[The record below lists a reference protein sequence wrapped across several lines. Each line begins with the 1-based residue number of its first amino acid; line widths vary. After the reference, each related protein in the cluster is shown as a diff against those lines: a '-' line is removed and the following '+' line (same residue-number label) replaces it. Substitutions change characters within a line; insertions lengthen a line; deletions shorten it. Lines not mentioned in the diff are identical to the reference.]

1 MITTTLIFD
10 RKKKSSKTKKGTIE
24 IRIIL
29 NRKSYY
35 ISTGVRVLPQK
46 WSDGFII
53 DCADAYELNTRLR
66 ILLRRCND
74 VVNKYIDEGMAI
86 NMEDVK
92 RQTFA
97 AIAATS
103 SGRNDMLEW
112 IDEQIDKL
120 NVGRGTRQHYAT
132 LQRRLEEFGLMRRWS
147 DLTTENIYLWDEWLH
162 QLPSSRG
169 TGRISD
175 GGVYTYHK
183 SLKALLSRAERFG
196 KIQRNPYTQLRGQ
209 FKRGDKENLEYLTEE
224 EMEAICDLDLEPGS
238 ELGKAR
244 DLFIF
249 QMYTGMAYTDAQAFN
264 IKLYKLVDGRWISN
278 NTRIKTGV
286 SYVTELLP
294 PVVEMLERNDWQVPK
309 LSNQSYNRTLKVV
322 GEMAG
327 ISIRLHSHLARHTFA
342 TMMLA
347 NGAEI
352 QNVSRML
359 GHTSIKQT
367 QRYAKVLAQSVHKDF
382 EKVAEKLKGRP

>member
-120 NVGRGTRQHYAT
+120 NVGKGTRQHYAT

-224 EMEAICDLDLEPGS
+224 EMKAICDLDLETGS

-244 DLFIF
+244 DLFVF
-249 QMYTGMAYTDAQAFN
+249 QMYTGMAYTDAQSFN

-359 GHTSIKQT
+359 GHASIKQT

-382 EKVAEKLKGRP
+382 EKVAEKLNKSK

>member
-97 AIAATS
+97 AVAATS
-103 SGRNDMLEW
+103 TGRNDMLEW

-120 NVGRGTRQHYAT
+120 NVGKGTRQHYAT

-224 EMEAICDLDLEPGS
+224 EMEAICDLDLETGS

-244 DLFIF
+244 DLFIL

-264 IKLYKLVDGRWISN
+264 IKLYKHIDGRWVSN

-294 PVVEMLERNDWQVPK
+294 PVVEMLERNDWKVPK

-359 GHTSIKQT
+359 GHASIKQT
-367 QRYAKVLAQSVHKDF
+367 QRYAKVLAQSVHRDF
-382 EKVAEKLKGRP
+382 EKVAEKLNKSK

>member
-74 VVNKYIDEGMAI
+74 VVNQYIDEGMAI

-103 SGRNDMLEW
+103 TGRNDMLEW

-120 NVGRGTRQHYAT
+120 NVGNGTRQHYAT

-224 EMEAICDLDLEPGS
+224 EMKSICDLDLEAGS

-294 PVVEMLERNDWQVPK
+294 PVVEMLEHNDWQVPR

-359 GHTSIKQT
+359 GHASIKQT

-382 EKVAEKLKGRP
+382 EKVAEKLNKSK

>member
-74 VVNKYIDEGMAI
+74 VVNQYIDEGMAF

-103 SGRNDMLEW
+103 TGRNDMLEW

-120 NVGRGTRQHYAT
+120 NVGNGTRQHYAT

-224 EMEAICDLDLEPGS
+224 EMKSICDLDLEAGS

-294 PVVEMLERNDWQVPK
+294 PVVEMLEHNDWQVPR

-359 GHTSIKQT
+359 GHASIKQT

-382 EKVAEKLKGRP
+382 EKVAEKLNKSK

>member
-53 DCADAYELNTRLR
+53 DCADAHELNTRLR

-74 VVNKYIDEGMAI
+74 VVNQYIDEGMAI

-103 SGRNDMLEW
+103 TGRNDMLEW

-120 NVGRGTRQHYAT
+120 NVGKGTRQHYAT

-169 TGRISD
+169 SGRISD

-224 EMEAICDLDLEPGS
+224 EMKAICDLDLETGS

-264 IKLYKLVDGRWISN
+264 IKLYKHIDGRWVSN

-294 PVVEMLERNDWQVPK
+294 PVVEMLERNDWQVPR

-359 GHTSIKQT
+359 GHASIKQT

>member
-53 DCADAYELNTRLR
+53 DCADAHELNTRLR

-74 VVNKYIDEGMAI
+74 VVNQYIDEGMAI

-97 AIAATS
+97 AVAATS
-103 SGRNDMLEW
+103 TGRNDMLEW

-120 NVGRGTRQHYAT
+120 NVGKGTRQHYAT

-224 EMEAICDLDLEPGS
+224 EMKAICDLDLEAGS

-264 IKLYKLVDGRWISN
+264 IKLYKHIDGRWVSN

-309 LSNQSYNRTLKVV
+309 LSNQSYNRTLKVI

-359 GHTSIKQT
+359 GHASIKQT